1 MMMCRRVHAVTI
13 TTCIDGCSCAWPA
26 MMADD
31 SPAPRVHD
39 GTQRV
44 RGARRPRRPPVRAAR
59 KCQNCSNARASVHRC
74 PVRV

>member
-1 MMMCRRVHAVTI
+1 
-13 TTCIDGCSCAWPA
+13 